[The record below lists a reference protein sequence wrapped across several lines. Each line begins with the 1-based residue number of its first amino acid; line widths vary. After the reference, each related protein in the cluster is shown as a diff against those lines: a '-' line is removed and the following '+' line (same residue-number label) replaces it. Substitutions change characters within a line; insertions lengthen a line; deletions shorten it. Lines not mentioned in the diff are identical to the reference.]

1 MKILIVLAILAV
13 AYLLYRAVTAET
25 KLELPAKAAEIKS
38 QLPTEPVVKTM
49 SNSAKAA
56 IGISIVAVVAAAVI
70 AAAFLL

>member
-25 KLELPAKAAEIKS
+25 KLELPAKAAEIES
-38 QLPTEPVVKTM
+38 QLPAEPVVKTM

-56 IGISIVAVVAAAVI
+56 IGISIVAAAVI

>member
-13 AYLLYRAVTAET
+13 SYLLYRAVTAET
-25 KLELPAKAAEIKS
+25 KLELPAKAAEIES

-56 IGISIVAVVAAAVI
+56 IGISIVAAAVVAAA
-70 AAAFLL
+70 LLL

>member
-1 MKILIVLAILAV
+1 
-13 AYLLYRAVTAET
+13 
-25 KLELPAKAAEIKS
+25 
-38 QLPTEPVVKTM
+38 VVKTM

>member
-25 KLELPAKAAEIKS
+25 KLELPAKAAEIES

>member
-25 KLELPAKAAEIKS
+25 QIVLPAKEAEIES

>member
-25 KLELPAKAAEIKS
+25 KLELPAKAAEIES
-38 QLPTEPVVKTM
+38 QLPVEPVVKTM